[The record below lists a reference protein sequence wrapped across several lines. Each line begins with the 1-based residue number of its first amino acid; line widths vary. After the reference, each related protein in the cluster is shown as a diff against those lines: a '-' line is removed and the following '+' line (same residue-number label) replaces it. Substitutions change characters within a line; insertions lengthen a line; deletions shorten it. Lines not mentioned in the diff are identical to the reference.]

1 MEYVRVCLYEVCV
14 CMFLCI
20 QVTTR
25 IQRNFIY
32 LYTCMFLLY
41 VTLVYAHILC
51 INRHLDTH

>member
-25 IQRNFIY
+25 TAKLYIPIY
-32 LYTCMFLLY
+32 LYVLIICYLSICTY
-41 VTLVYAHILC
+41 IVYK
-51 INRHLDTH
+51 